1 MTAIRND
8 FVINALIR
16 ADALTD
22 HTHNNL
28 VKKHE
33 FRKQTVLADKTL
45 TNDEKSELIKILAE
59 GYDRDKILLNQ
70 GTTRICENCHEECL
84 ATLYCQHCIRN
95 YLKTKFS
102 NWTSGNNDIDNLI
115 QKCQMKSISPYNIM
129 EWIPYHNF
137 RNIKYLTKGGCSEI
151 YSADWIG
158 GSYHKWDS
166 KEQKLKRYGTGEVIL
181 KRLKNVESA
190 NRSWFDEVCNL

>member
-84 ATLYCQHCIRN
+84 ATLYCEHCIRN

>member
-84 ATLYCQHCIRN
+84 ATLYCEHCIRN

-190 NRSWFDEVCNL
+190 NRSW